1 MKFERLSQ
9 AASLQIRCRA
19 VMVAPQMPHAPM
31 PRFLM
36 LLLCLANLVIGTGA
50 FMVTSVLPQ
59 VAQALQVSLPVAG
72 QAMSVYALSTALLA
86 PLVLVATGRWPRRHA
101 LVFAMLLYAAGNVVC
116 AMADSFLVLLLGR
129 VLMGLGAVF
138 TPLAAGIVVAMV
150 PPAQRGRALALV
162 FLGMSLSYVVGLPL
176 GNWLATI
183 GGWHLP
189 IAAVAV
195 AALLMSA
202 LLWGWV
208 PRDVA
213 APGGSLGGLA
223 QVLKRGD
230 VWAVLGVTLLALTA
244 IFVVFSFVVPV
255 LQELVAMS
263 PGKMALT
270 LMLFGLSGVAG
281 TLLGGAANDRIG
293 PQRTLTMQLTGL
305 ALMMLLLPLTA
316 GSWPW
321 MMGVMLLWGTAGFG
335 MMAPQQSR
343 LATLAAA
350 QAPLLLSLNS
360 SMLYVG
366 TALGALL
373 GGLAA
378 PWMGF
383 DHLSWASAP
392 LALLALGLLWLG
404 PARARRKATVS
415 A

>member
-1 MKFERLSQ
+1 
-9 AASLQIRCRA
+9 
-19 VMVAPQMPHAPM
+19 
-31 PRFLM
+31 M

-86 PLVLVATGRWPRRHA
+86 PLVLVSTGRWPRRHA

-213 APGGSLGGLA
+213 APGGSLRGMA

-255 LQELVAMS
+255 LQGLVAMS
-263 PGKMALT
+263 PAKMALT

>member
-1 MKFERLSQ
+1 
-9 AASLQIRCRA
+9 
-19 VMVAPQMPHAPM
+19 
-31 PRFLM
+31 
-36 LLLCLANLVIGTGA
+36 
-50 FMVTSVLPQ
+50 